1 MGSELLMTATDKRH
15 RLAFWRWELHWQALL
30 GVSAGVLL
38 GYVSGRVAA
47 PGPDG
52 IAGRWDMQVYA
63 LLGDLFMNAL
73 EMLVVPLVMSAIV
86 SAIAS
91 LGRMQGFARLGGKTL
106 LFYMGTGLIAIL
118 TGLALVN
125 LIAPGRGSG
134 LSAADAA
141 AAVSTAGS
149 AEASRMAELTQK
161 TTGHGAES
169 VLGVFRAL
177 IPDNVVGAMA
187 GAEMLGLITFSLLFG
202 FFVTRLEGRHREVM
216 LAFWDGLYQV
226 MIQMT
231 FLVLRFLPLG
241 VACLIARTAAETFAS
256 GNALERLAQ
265 LGLFALTTVLG
276 LAVHAFVTLPLVLVL
291 IARVSPVRHYRAML
305 PALLTAFSTT
315 SSAATLPMTM
325 QCVERRAGVSRRVS
339 SFVLPIGASVNTDG
353 TALYECVAVMFLAQ
367 LSGVSLDFGTQLLIV
382 IMALLTSIGVAGI
395 PAASLVAIVVILQ
408 AVNNNLPGGQVI
420 PIEALAII
428 LVFDRLLDMCRTMV
442 NVLGDSV
449 ATVVVARSE
458 GESDVLAVD
467 TGLRD
472 ALRASRNRA
481 EIEPEPSRD

>member
-1 MGSELLMTATDKRH
+1 MTVTDKRH

-30 GVSAGVLL
+30 GVITGVSL
-38 GYVSGRVAA
+38 GYLSGHVLA
-47 PGPDG
+47 PGRDG
-52 IAGRWDMQVYA
+52 MVGRWDMQVYA
-63 LLGDLFMNAL
+63 LIGDLFMSAL
-73 EMLVVPLVMSAIV
+73 QMLVVPLVTSAIV
-86 SAIAS
+86 SAMAS

-125 LIAPGRGSG
+125 VIAPGQSSG
-134 LSAADAA
+134 LTAAEAA

-161 TTGHGAES
+161 TQGHGVES
-169 VLGVFRAL
+169 VLGVFRAM
-177 IPDNVVGAMA
+177 IPDNVVEAMA
-187 GAEMLGLITFSLLFG
+187 RAQMLGLITFSLLFG

-216 LAFWDGLYQV
+216 LAFWEGLYQV

-241 VACLIARTAAETFAS
+241 VACLIARTAADTFAS

-265 LGLFALTTVLG
+265 LGLFALTTILG
-276 LAVHAFVTLPLVLVL
+276 LALHALVTLPLILML
-291 IARVSPVRHYRAML
+291 IARVNPVRHYRAML

-315 SSAATLPMTM
+315 SSAATLPMTI
-325 QCVERRAGVSRRVS
+325 QCVEQRAGVSRRVS

-367 LSGVSLDFGTQLLIV
+367 LSGVSLDFANQLLIV
-382 IMALLTSIGVAGI
+382 ILALLTSLGVAGI

-408 AVNNNLPGGQVI
+408 AVNHNLPGGQTI
-420 PIEALAII
+420 PVEALAVI

-442 NVLGDSV
+442 NVLGDS
-449 ATVVVARSE
+449 AAAVVVACSE
-458 GESDVLAVD
+458 GEREVLA
-467 TGLRD
+467 TEPGPREA
-472 ALRASRNRA
+472 ALRAGRN
-481 EIEPEPSRD
+481 